1 MELGNNLYRV
11 KSNLHV
17 DKNLVISYE
26 TVVARIEP
34 DKIVKLG
41 RFSRTTG
48 KHIVQIASMLG
59 IPVVESNVKKSIY
72 YDKYEY
78 GVKINLDGSISPKTT
93 SIIFE
98 AIKSGIPYSAIVA
111 SIRREVRKRDWD
123 LLDKSGVTE
132 DMKSGG
138 SMLRRFGII

>member
-1 MELGNNLYRV
+1 MEIGNNLYRV

-17 DKNLVISYE
+17 NKNLIISYE
-26 TVVARIEP
+26 TVVARIES

-59 IPVVESNVKKSIY
+59 IPVVEPDSKKTIH

-78 GVKINLDGSISPKTT
+78 GVKINLEGSISPKTT
-93 SIIFE
+93 SIIFDM
-98 AIKSGIPYSAIVA
+98 IKSGVPYTVAVA
-111 SIRREVRKRDWD
+111 SISREVRKRDWD